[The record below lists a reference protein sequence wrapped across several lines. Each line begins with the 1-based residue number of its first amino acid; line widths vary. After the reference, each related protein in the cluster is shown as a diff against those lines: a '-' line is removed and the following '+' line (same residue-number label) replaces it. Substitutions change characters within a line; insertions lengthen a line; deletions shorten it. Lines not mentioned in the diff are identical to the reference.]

1 MQYLKLIIGSL
12 LLALLVACGGGGGS
26 AGSSSS
32 GGTSTTSPAVTPATV
47 EVLTSS
53 GVLASAGAEAVITA
67 FVKSSA
73 NVSLAGQ
80 TVSFAA
86 SSGILQASSSVT
98 NDNGVVTAKLSAGSN
113 KSIRDITV
121 TVTSGGVKGE
131 IVIPV
136 TGTRLSI
143 AGNVSLQAGG
153 AATQYTVRA
162 VDSTGSPVA
171 GASIKVAST
180 LGNAVSPADLT
191 TDASGS
197 ATVLY
202 TPNKAGLDKLTIS
215 GLGSTASVD
224 LSVNASDFAVV
235 SPSNNTQVPVGED
248 QIVTVRYRLGGAG
261 VSGTAVNFSTTRGN
275 VSVANVS
282 TSATGEASIFV
293 SSATAGPAVVTAQ
306 IAGVGQ
312 VNLPL
317 QFVATTP
324 ATIVVQANPGAI
336 APNSSGAANQSTI
349 EAIVRDAAGNAVAN
363 RQVNFTTLQDV
374 SNGTLSPGV
383 ATTDLNG
390 RAQVRFIP
398 GANTT
403 PANGVLIQGT
413 VASTSIRSTATLTV
427 NGQALFITIGFGNTM
442 ENLNETTY
450 SKPFSVYVTDANGVA
465 VGGQNVTLA
474 VIPREYWK
482 GVMDNKTETTTAS
495 GVTAIGKTNWFF
507 VQRATCANED
517 LNLNGILDPGE
528 DTNVNGQLT
537 PGNVVIAAPG
547 SVTTDA
553 TGRAAFNLQYGEQ
566 YAGWVNVDVIARA
579 SVGGTESRQ
588 SLPFILPILVSDID
602 PGGTPA
608 GVRSPF
614 GITASCTDP
623 N

>member
-224 LSVNASDFAVV
+224 LNVNASDFAVV

-261 VSGTAVNFSTTRGN
+261 VSGTTVNFSTTRGN

-495 GVTAIGKTNWFF
+495 GATAIGKTNWFF

-588 SLPFILPILVSDID
+588 SLPFILPILVSDTD
-602 PGGTPA
+602 SAGTPA

-614 GITASCTDP
+614 GTSASCTDP